1 MDGQATNNVSEASP
15 PTEISPEKSKKR
27 GFNRRQML
35 LAGGAGGIGLI
46 VGACGSTASSS
57 TGSSSAATSTASS
70 ASGLAQTKK
79 GSLVYVGAGGGDY
92 ELGIQVGFHEALTPL
107 GWSFQALIPQGPGT
121 GPEVTQLIEEAIAKS
136 PTALAVAY
144 PGSGAGVQQ
153 IHQAHQQL
161 QFVICTNQFD
171 NPYTQKE
178 GIAFVGQDVE
188 AAGTLGMQ
196 KLLGLIT
203 AKGKKSGTI
212 ICGNEAPG
220 GSSILARFQGA
231 ESAVKAYNTANG
243 TTFTLI
249 NMPDF
254 ATEGAKG
261 VETYKAKAL
270 QLGGNLAGIY
280 TLGFDSTA
288 LMPSVGAAIGL
299 KPGELVIGGFD
310 TGPAVS
316 KAIQDGWVQFTIDQ
330 QFYSQGSIS
339 GWLSWQAV
347 NRDQV
352 PPPISNTGAAFVDKS
367 NIDAIAARDNQLQAL
382 AKQYG
387 FTAA

>member
-1 MDGQATNNVSEASP
+1 MDGQTTSNGSETSP
-15 PTEISPEKSKKR
+15 PAEISRDSGKK

-35 LAGGAGGIGLI
+35 LAGGAGGIGLFM
-46 VGACGSTASSS
+46 GACGSSSSSS
-57 TGSSSAATSTASS
+57 TGTSAAATSTSSS

-121 GPEVTQLIEEAIAKS
+121 GPEDTKLIEQAIAKG

-144 PGSGAGVQQ
+144 PGSGAAVQQ

-161 QFVICTNQFD
+161 PFVICTNQFD

-188 AAGTLGMQ
+188 AAGTLGMD

-220 GSSILARFQGA
+220 GSSILARFKGA
-231 ESAVKAYNTANG
+231 EASVKAYNASNG
-243 TTFTLI
+243 TSFTLI

-261 VETYKAKAL
+261 VETYKAKSL
-270 QLGGNLAGIY
+270 QLGDNLAGIY

-299 KPGELVIGGFD
+299 KPGQLVIGGFD

-316 KAIQDGWVQFTIDQ
+316 KAIQQGWVQFTIDQ

-339 GWLSWQAV
+339 GWLAWQAV

-352 PPPISNTGAAFVDKS
+352 PPPISNTGAAFVDQS
-367 NIDAIAARDNQLQAL
+367 NINQIAARDTQLAAL

>member
-1 MDGQATNNVSEASP
+1 MDGETTQNHGEVSASTDAAP
-15 PTEISPEKSKKR
+15 GQTKR
-27 GFNRRQML
+27 KGLNRRQAL
-35 LAGGAGGIGLI
+35 LAGGAGGIGLFI
-46 VGACGSTASSS
+46 GACGSSASTS
-57 TGSSSAATSTASS
+57 TSSSSAASS
-70 ASGLAQTKK
+70 SPLALTKK
-79 GSLVYVGAGGGDY
+79 GTLVYVGAGGGDY

-121 GPEVTQLIEEAIAKS
+121 GPEVTKLIEQAIARS

-161 QFVICTNQFD
+161 PFVIVTNQFD
-171 NPYTQKE
+171 SPYTQQE
-178 GIAFVGQDVE
+178 GLAIVGQDVE
-188 AAGTLGMQ
+188 ASGNLGMQ
-196 KLLGLIT
+196 KLLALIT
-203 AKGKKSGTI
+203 AKGKKGGTI

-220 GSSILARFQGA
+220 GSSILARYKGA
-231 ESAVKAYNTANG
+231 EAAVKAYNSANG
-243 TTFTLI
+243 TSFTAI

-261 VETYKAKAL
+261 VETYKAKAT
-270 QLGGNLAGIY
+270 QLGNNLAGIY

-288 LMPSVGAAIGL
+288 LMPSVGAALGL
-299 KPGELVIGGFD
+299 KTGQLVIGGFD
-310 TGPAVS
+310 TGPAVA

-339 GWLSWQAV
+339 GWLAWQAV
-347 NRDQV
+347 ERQQV
-352 PPPISNTGAAFVDKS
+352 PPPISNTGAAFVDQS
-367 NIDAIAARDNQLQAL
+367 NISKIAARDNQLQAL

-387 FTAA
+387 FTTA

>member
-1 MDGQATNNVSEASP
+1 MDEIATRDVTELDPSAEAVSRKAGR
-15 PTEISPEKSKKR
+15 K

-35 LAGGAGGIGLI
+35 LAGGAGGIGLF
-46 VGACGSTASSS
+46 VGACGSSSKSS
-57 TGSSSAATSTASS
+57 TGTSAAATSASS
-70 ASGLAQTKK
+70 VLSQVKK

-107 GWSFQALIPQGPGT
+107 GWTFQALIPQGPGT
-121 GPEVTQLIEEAIAKS
+121 GAEDTQLIEEAIARS

-144 PGSGAGVQQ
+144 PGSGAGVNQ
-153 IHQAHQQL
+153 IHQAHEQL
-161 QFVICTNQFD
+161 PFVIVTNQFD
-171 NPYTQKE
+171 QPYTEKE
-178 GIAFVGQDVE
+178 GLAFVGQDVM

-203 AKGKKSGTI
+203 AKGKKGGTI
-212 ICGNEAPG
+212 IGGNEAPG
-220 GSSILARFQGA
+220 GSSILARYAGA
-231 ESAVKAYNTANG
+231 QAAVKAWNSQNG
-243 TTFTLI
+243 TSFNVI

-270 QLGGNLAGIY
+270 QLGNNLAGIY

-339 GWLSWQAV
+339 GWLAWQAV

-352 PPPISNTGAAFVDKS
+352 PPPISNTGAAFVDQT
-367 NIDAIAARDNQLQAL
+367 NINKVAARDNQLSAL